1 MQSGDQQQRLMALS
15 ADRSFIVQAPAGSG
29 KTELLTQR
37 YLVLLAHAQKGPEE
51 IVAITFTRKAA
62 NEMRRR
68 IIAALRAAQ
77 DDEAAQAPHERH
89 TRQLAQAALQRNQ
102 QLDWQLLDNPNRLRI
117 QTIDSFCS
125 QLVKQMP
132 TLSHFGTRVAPLD
145 NPETL
150 YRQAIAQLLQRLEQQ
165 QHCPTALITLLQ
177 HLDNDLLQVE
187 KLFIKML
194 QCRDQWLPHIIG
206 ARNDTELRAT
216 MESGLQAISDEQI
229 ELLSQQFSPEL
240 FACLTELSAFA
251 ANRLVR
257 AEKNSVITH
266 CQHVPDPSATLEE
279 KRHFWLGICQL
290 LLTSQGQL
298 RQRFDKNCG
307 FPTASEKENASDQA
321 HNKLMKTQMK
331 TFVETLQQYPHII
344 DSLAQFQATPPLH
357 YPDHAWKIV
366 DALLELLPYLVAE
379 LRLVFQQHGQ
389 VDFIEIAQ
397 AALVALGEEEAPTDL
412 ALTLDYHIRHLLVD
426 EFQDTSIAQF
436 RLLEK
441 LTAGWQADDGRT
453 LFVVGDPMQSIY
465 RFRQAEVGLFL
476 RAQHQGIGQISLQC
490 LTLTENFR
498 SAAAI
503 VDWTNQT
510 FQQIFP
516 VEDNIAN
523 AAVTY
528 TCATACSHADKKG
541 AVAFHALADE
551 QQEAQRVVE
560 LTQQALNDEAKS
572 IAILVKARPH
582 LIKILAALKAAAV
595 PYQAVEIDSLVKQPI
610 VQDLVSLTRALL
622 HPADRIAW
630 LAILRAPWCG
640 LTLAALHTLAQHT
653 TVKNTTAWQT
663 INDHNRIAN
672 LNKADRQRLAYLR
685 QVMATTLI
693 ARRRHSLRQWVEQ
706 TWQAL
711 QGEACIATINEKLAA
726 DAYFD
731 FLDTIDHS
739 GDIQT
744 FANLEEELTRRYANI
759 GANDSPVQILTIH
772 KAKGLEFDSVIVAG
786 LGYSNRSQESA
797 LLLWHEQ
804 PRQLTAT
811 SDLILAP
818 IKASQS
824 SQHDAIY
831 RYLNQQEKIKM
842 AHEQL
847 RLLYVATTRAKKQ
860 LHLTAHFRAEKTD
873 AAPTAD
879 TLLYSLWPLVAQQ
892 FDSLMQPINNDE
904 QTVIAYHPPL
914 QRLPLQ
920 QFNDLPQPP
929 PMEIEATTQP
939 QSIRFHSNQQAL
951 IGTVVHAILQQIATE
966 GIDQWPDER
975 LNHCRH
981 SWQALLASSGLL
993 HEQLATATDTV
1004 TLAIRQTLADER
1016 GRWLLQHY
1024 QHSEAEF
1031 ALTQHDRHFIIDRT
1045 FIDQQ
1050 GQRWIID
1057 YKISQ
1062 HPIDTITKQAKSAS
1076 HPWRQQLSQYA
1087 ELLATLDDQPPRC
1100 ALYFPLQPLFIEVVL

>member
-1 MQSGDQQQRLMALS
+1 MQSDDQQQRLIALS

-51 IVAITFTRKAA
+51 IIAITFTRKAA

-68 IIAALRAAQ
+68 IIAALCKAQNDEIPQAA
-77 DDEAAQAPHERH
+77 HERH
-89 TRQLAQAALQRNQ
+89 TWQLARAALQRNQ

-117 QTIDSFCS
+117 QTIDSFCA

-132 TLSHFGTRVAPLD
+132 TLSHFGARVVPLE

-150 YRQAIAQLLQRLEQQ
+150 YQQAIAQLLQRLEQPQ
-165 QHCPTALITLLQ
+165 CPIELITLLQ

-206 ARNDTELRAT
+206 ARNDMELRAT

-229 ELLSQQFSPEL
+229 QLLSQQFPPEL
-240 FACLTELSAFA
+240 FANLVELSAFA
-251 ANRLVR
+251 ANHLIR
-257 AEKNSVITH
+257 AEKSSVITQ
-266 CQHVPDPSATLEE
+266 CQHVPDAYATLEE
-279 KRHFWLGICQL
+279 KRQFWLGICQL

-307 FPTASEKENASDQA
+307 FPSASEKEHASDKA

-331 TFVETLQQYPHII
+331 TFIETLQQYPHII
-344 DSLAQFQATPPLH
+344 ANLSQFQLTPPLN

-366 DALLELLPYLVAE
+366 DALLELLPHLVAE

-397 AALVALGEEEAPTDL
+397 AALVALGEEETPTDL

-441 LTAGWQADDGRT
+441 LTAGWQADDDRT

-476 RAQHQGIGQISLQC
+476 RAQHQGIGQISLQS
-490 LTLTENFR
+490 LTLTRNFR
-498 SAAAI
+498 SVAEI

-510 FQQIFP
+510 FQKIFP
-516 VEDNIAN
+516 NEDNIAN
-523 AAVTY
+523 GAVTY
-528 TCATACSHADKKG
+528 TCATACSGAAKKG
-541 AVAFHALADE
+541 KVEFHALADE
-551 QQEAQRVVE
+551 QQEAKKVVE
-560 LTQQALNDEAKS
+560 LTRQALNDEVKS
-572 IAILVKARPH
+572 IAILVKSRPH
-582 LIKILAALKAAAV
+582 LIKILAALKAAAL
-595 PYQAVEIDSLVKQPI
+595 PYQAVEIDPLAKQPI

-640 LTLAALHTLAQHT
+640 LTLATLHTLTQRT
-653 TVKNTTAWQT
+653 TIKNTTVWQT
-663 INDHNRIAN
+663 INDNNRIAN
-672 LNKADRQRLAYLR
+672 LNKEERQRLTYLR
-685 QVMATTLI
+685 QVMAIALI
-693 ARRRHSLRQWVEQ
+693 SRRRHSLRQWVEQ

-711 QGEACIATINEKLAA
+711 QGEACIASVNEKLAA

-744 FANLEEELTRRYANI
+744 FTNFEEELTRRYANI
-759 GANDSPVQILTIH
+759 GTNDSPVQILTIH
-772 KAKGLEFDSVIVAG
+772 KAKGLEFDTVIVAG

-804 PRQLTAT
+804 PRQLTTT

-831 RYLNQQEKIKM
+831 HYLNQQEKIKM

-847 RLLYVATTRAKKQ
+847 RLLYVATTRAKRQ
-860 LHLTAHFRAEKTD
+860 LHLTAHFCAEKVD

-879 TLLYSLWPLVAQQ
+879 TLLYPLWPLVAEQ
-892 FDSLMQPINNDE
+892 FASLAQPTDSDE
-904 QTVIAYHPPL
+904 SSSRIACHPPL

-920 QFNDLPQPP
+920 QLNDLPQPP
-929 PMEIEATTQP
+929 PMQMEATTQP
-939 QSIRFHSNQQAL
+939 QAIRFHSDQQAL

-975 LNHCRH
+975 LQHCRDN
-981 SWQALLASSGLL
+981 WQALLLSSGLL
-993 HEQLATATDTV
+993 PEQLTSAIETI
-1004 TLAIRQTLADER
+1004 TLAIKQTLADKQ

-1024 QHSEAEF
+1024 SHSEAEF
-1031 ALTQHDRHFIIDRT
+1031 ALTQHDNHFIIDRT
-1045 FIDQQ
+1045 FIDEQ

-1062 HPIDTITKQAKSAS
+1062 HSTETIIQQANLAS

-1087 ELLATLDDQPPRC
+1087 TLLATLDGQPPRC
-1100 ALYFPLQPLFIEVVL
+1100 ALYFPLQPLFVELTL